1 MSQNERNAALDIG
14 EPISSMRI
22 PLRGIIPPS
31 IHNISDSD
39 CRGTKRKLDQ
49 ARFNA
54 SRDYSLYT
62 IINSKSF
69 PIIEL
74 VDIAKPKKKT
84 KNRFTKLFE
93 IVFLFFSPAARRN
106 RQRVVILIL
115 NRDPLI
121 APTVAN
127 FSRAYRRVT
136 RDKE

>member
-39 CRGTKRKLDQ
+39 CRGTKRK

>member
-39 CRGTKRKLDQ
+39 CRGTKRK

-74 VDIAKPKKKT
+74 VDIAKPKKKI

-93 IVFLFFSPAARRN
+93 IVFLFFSPATRRN

>member
-74 VDIAKPKKKT
+74 VDIAKPKKKI

-93 IVFLFFSPAARRN
+93 IVFLFFSPATRRN

-121 APTVAN
+121 APTIAN

>member
-39 CRGTKRKLDQ
+39 CRGMKRKLAQ

>member
-74 VDIAKPKKKT
+74 VDIAKPKKK
-84 KNRFTKLFE
+84 KKLK
-93 IVFLFFSPAARRN
+93 IDSPNSSKLYFYSSLQPRDATDN
-106 RQRVVILIL
+106 VILIL

>member
-93 IVFLFFSPAARRN
+93 IVFLFFSPATRRN

>member
-39 CRGTKRKLDQ
+39 CRGTKRK

-74 VDIAKPKKKT
+74 VDIAKPKKK
-84 KNRFTKLFE
+84 KKLK
-93 IVFLFFSPAARRN
+93 IDSPNSSKLYFYSSLQPRDATDN
-106 RQRVVILIL
+106 VILIL